1 MKAIER
7 SSKMKFRILTAA
19 AAIPA
24 IATIAYAQTAP
35 SPSPTP
41 PSATTSPETN
51 TPSPQTTN
59 EAATSVTSA
68 ASPEWYQ
75 RQQGEW
81 RSSKLIGVK
90 VQDNSGDT
98 VGDINDVILA
108 NDGSAAAAIIGVG
121 GVLGVGEREVAVQFK
136 SLQLSRDE
144 NGNAI
149 AKLNATKDELKKAPQ
164 WTWQSS

>member
-1 MKAIER
+1 
-7 SSKMKFRILTAA
+7 MKFRILAAA

-24 IATIAYAQTAP
+24 IATIAYAQTTP

-51 TPSPQTTN
+51 ATAPQTNNAASTSTMSPQ
-59 EAATSVTSA
+59 
-68 ASPEWYQ
+68 WYQ
-75 RQQGEW
+75 REQGEW
-81 RSSKLIGVK
+81 RSSKLIGAK
-90 VQDNSGDT
+90 VENNAGDT
-98 VGDINDVILA
+98 VGDINDIILA
-108 NDGSAAAAIIGVG
+108 KDGSASAAIIGVG

-149 AKLNATKDELKKAPQ
+149 AKLNTTKDALKKAPQ

>member
-1 MKAIER
+1 
-7 SSKMKFRILTAA
+7 MKFRILTAA

-51 TPSPQTTN
+51 TTSPQTKN
-59 EAATSVTSA
+59 ETSTSATS
-68 ASPEWYQ
+68 PQWYH

-81 RSSKLIGVK
+81 RSSKLIGTK
-90 VQDNSGDT
+90 VENNAGDT
-98 VGDINDVILA
+98 VGDINDIILA
-108 NDGSAAAAIIGVG
+108 KDGSASAAIIGVG
-121 GVLGVGEREVAVQFK
+121 GVLGVGEREVAVQFN

-149 AKLNATKDELKKAPQ
+149 AKLNTTKEDLKKAPQ